1 MDWFFF
7 MKKSYEIVFVK
18 HFYFI
23 LLRQINTILK
33 YPEASG
39 QHKNTTK
46 TFSLFMNSTTLYEKE
61 LSFQAD
67 RRKAAVE
74 FIKIIS
80 DLWYD
85 KSIELMLFRNQ
96 LIDRNVSDIMNLH
109 EYAGEFVQKPIN
121 VFDTVEIAR
130 AIENLDL
137 PPSRIDIGKLTYE
150 YHLEDNK
157 YHDSRAFVI
166 DKLKNAKNSKDIK
179 PKDVVLYGFGR
190 IGRLLAREM
199 MSKIGKGQQLR
210 LRAIVTR
217 DKNDAVSL
225 EKRASLLRYDS
236 IHGDFEGSVQADVAN
251 NALIINGTTV
261 HIITANAPEEIDY
274 TKYGIENALLIDN
287 TGAFTTE
294 EALKRHLVSKGVDK
308 VLLTAPGKGVPN
320 IVYGVNHNEYNPDE
334 VAIFSAA
341 SCTTN
346 AITPI
351 LKAVEDTL
359 GVVKGHLETIHAYTN
374 DQNLVDNMHK
384 KYRRGRAAAL
394 NMVIT
399 ETGAGS
405 AVAKALPSLTGKLT
419 SNAIRVPVP
428 NGSLV
433 VLNLEVSKET
443 SLENINAIMR
453 SYALEGELVEQIKY
467 SLNNEL
473 VSSDIVG
480 TSAPSIY
487 DSNATIVSGDGKN
500 IVLYVWYDNEYG
512 YSHQVIRLA
521 KYIAKVRRFTYY

>member
-1 MDWFFF
+1 
-7 MKKSYEIVFVK
+7 
-18 HFYFI
+18 
-23 LLRQINTILK
+23 
-33 YPEASG
+33 
-39 QHKNTTK
+39 
-46 TFSLFMNSTTLYEKE
+46 
-61 LSFQAD
+61 
-67 RRKAAVE
+67 
-74 FIKIIS
+74 
-80 DLWYD
+80 LWYD
-85 KSIELMLFRNQ
+85 KSIELVFFRNQ
-96 LIDRNVSDIMNLH
+96 LIDRNVSEIINLH
-109 EYAGEFVQKPIN
+109 EYAGAFVEKPIS

-130 AIENLDL
+130 AILSMDL
-137 PPSRIDIGKLTYE
+137 PPSKLDIGKLTYE
-150 YHLEDNK
+150 FHLEHDN
-157 YHDSRAFVI
+157 YNDSKSFVI
-166 DKLKNAKNSKDIK
+166 DKLRNAKEFKNIN
-179 PKDVVLYGFGR
+179 PKNVVLYGFGR
-190 IGRLLAREM
+190 IGRLLAREL
-199 MSKIGKGQQLR
+199 MSKTGKGNQLR

-217 DKNDAVSL
+217 DKNDATSL

-236 IHGDFEGSVQADVAN
+236 IHGDFQGSVIADPEN

-261 HIITANAPEEIDY
+261 HIITANSPEEIDY
-274 TKYGIENALLIDN
+274 TTYGIDDALVIDN
-287 TGAFTTE
+287 TGAFTTQ
-294 EALKRHLVSKGVDK
+294 EALARHLTSKGVDK

-320 IVYGVNHNEYNPDE
+320 IVHGVNHNEYNPDE
-334 VAIFSAA
+334 VNIFSAA

-374 DQNLVDNMHK
+374 DQNLVDNMHN

-405 AVAKALPSLTGKLT
+405 AVAKALPSLAGKLT

-433 VLNLEVSKET
+433 VLNLEVNKET
-443 SLENINAIMR
+443 SIAEINAIMKK
-453 SYALEGELVEQIKY
+453 YALEGELVEQIKY
-467 SLNNEL
+467 SINNEL

-487 DSNATIVSGDGKN
+487 DSNATIVSADGKN
-500 IVLYVWYDNEYG
+500 IVLYIWYDNEYG

-521 KYIAKVRRFTYY
+521 KYIAKVRRFAYY

>member
-1 MDWFFF
+1 M
-7 MKKSYEIVFVK
+7 
-18 HFYFI
+18 
-23 LLRQINTILK
+23 N
-33 YPEASG
+33 
-39 QHKNTTK
+39 KN
-46 TFSLFMNSTTLYEKE
+46 TLYEKE
-61 LSFQAD
+61 LSLQAD
-67 RRKAAVE
+67 RRKAGVE
-74 FIKIIS
+74 FIKITS

-85 KSIELMLFRNQ
+85 KSIELIFFRNQ
-96 LIDRNVSDIMNLH
+96 LIDTTVSDIMNLH

-130 AIENLDL
+130 AILNLDL

-157 YHDSRAFVI
+157 YNDARAFVI
-166 DKLKNAKNSKDIK
+166 DKLKGAKNSEEIT

-217 DKNDAVSL
+217 DRNDAQSL

-236 IHGDFEGSVQADVAN
+236 VHGDFQGSVSADIEN

-261 HIITANAPEEIDY
+261 HVITANSPEEIDY
-274 TKYGIENALLIDN
+274 TQFGIDNALVIDN

-294 EALKRHLVSKGVDK
+294 EALQRHLVSKGVDK

-320 IVYGVNHNEYNPDE
+320 IVYGVNHNEFSPDE
-334 VAIFSAA
+334 VSIFSAA

-405 AVAKALPSLTGKLT
+405 AVAKALPNLAGKLT

-433 VLNLEVSKET
+433 VLNLEVGKTT
-443 SLENINAIMR
+443 SIEEVNNIMKQ
-453 SYALEGELVEQIKY
+453 YALEGELVEQIKY

-480 TSAPSIY
+480 TSAPSIF
-487 DSNATIVSGDGKN
+487 DSNATIVSNDGHN

>member
-1 MDWFFF
+1 
-7 MKKSYEIVFVK
+7 MK
-18 HFYFI
+18 
-23 LLRQINTILK
+23 INQ
-33 YPEASG
+33 S
-39 QHKNTTK
+39 
-46 TFSLFMNSTTLYEKE
+46 LYEKE

-67 RRKAAVE
+67 RRRAGVE

-85 KSIELMLFRNQ
+85 KSIEVVLFRNQ
-96 LIDRNVSDIMNLH
+96 LIDKNVSEILNLH
-109 EYAGEFVQKPIN
+109 EYAGEFVGKPISI
-121 VFDTVEIAR
+121 FDSVEIAR
-130 AIENLDL
+130 EMLSLDL
-137 PPSRIDIGKLTYE
+137 PPSKLDIGKLTFE
-150 YHLEDNK
+150 YHLEDDK
-157 YHDSRAFVI
+157 YRNTKSFVI
-166 DKLKNAKNSKDIK
+166 EKLKKAKDSDTIK

-190 IGRLLAREM
+190 IGRLLAREL
-199 MSKIGKGQQLR
+199 MSKTGKGNQLR

-217 DKNDAVSL
+217 DKNDATIL

-236 IHGDFEGSVQADVAN
+236 VHGDFQGSVTADAKN

-261 HIITANAPEEIDY
+261 HMISANGPEDIDY
-274 TKYGIENALLIDN
+274 TQFGIEEALVIDN

-294 EALKRHLVSKGVDK
+294 EALKRHLVSKGTSK
-308 VLLTAPGKGVPN
+308 VLLTAPGKGIPN
-320 IVYGVNHNEYNPDE
+320 IVYGVNHNEHNPDK
-334 VAIFSAA
+334 VDIFSAA

-374 DQNLVDNMHK
+374 DQNLVDNMHN

-405 AVAKALPSLTGKLT
+405 AVAKALPSLAGKLT

-433 VLNLEVSKET
+433 VLNLEVGKET
-443 SLENINAIMR
+443 SVEEINNIMKK
-453 SYALEGELVEQIKY
+453 YALEGELVEQIKY

-480 TSAPSIY
+480 TNAPSIY
-487 DSNATIVSGDGKN
+487 DSNATIVSVDGKN
-500 IVLYVWYDNEYG
+500 IVLYVWYDNEFG

-521 KYIAKVRRFTYY
+521 KYIAKVRRYNYY

>member
-1 MDWFFF
+1 
-7 MKKSYEIVFVK
+7 MKK
-18 HFYFI
+18 
-23 LLRQINTILK
+23 N
-33 YPEASG
+33 
-39 QHKNTTK
+39 
-46 TFSLFMNSTTLYEKE
+46 TLYEKE
-61 LSFQAD
+61 VSFQAD
-67 RRKAAVE
+67 RRKAGIE

-85 KSIELMLFRNQ
+85 KSIELVLFRNQ
-96 LIDRNVSDIMNLH
+96 LIDRNVSDIINLH
-109 EYAGEFVQKPIN
+109 EYAAEFVQKPIN
-121 VFDTVEIAR
+121 VFDTVEIANT
-130 AIENLDL
+130 IVNLDL
-137 PPSRIDIGKLTYE
+137 PPSKIDIGKLTYE

-157 YHDSRAFVI
+157 YHDAKAFVI
-166 DKLKNAKNSKDIK
+166 DKLKNAKNAKNIK

-217 DKNDAVSL
+217 DRNDANSL

-236 IHGDFEGSVQADVAN
+236 VHGDFEGSVQADVEN

-261 HIITANAPEEIDY
+261 HIITSNAPEEIDY
-274 TKYGIENALLIDN
+274 TKYGIEDALVIDN

-294 EALKRHLVSKGVDK
+294 EALKRHLVSKGVNK

-320 IVYGVNHNEYNPDE
+320 IVYGVNHNDYNPDK
-334 VAIFSAA
+334 VDIYSAA

-351 LKAVEDTL
+351 LQVVEETL

-405 AVAKALPSLTGKLT
+405 AVAKALPSLAGKLT

-433 VLNLEVSKET
+433 VLNLEVAKPT
-443 SLENINAIMR
+443 SIEEVNGIMR
-453 SYALEGELVEQIKY
+453 KYALEGELVEQIKY

-480 TSAPSIY
+480 TSAPSIF

-521 KYIAKVRRFTYY
+521 KYIAKVRRYTYY

>member
-1 MDWFFF
+1 M
-7 MKKSYEIVFVK
+7 
-18 HFYFI
+18 
-23 LLRQINTILK
+23 
-33 YPEASG
+33 
-39 QHKNTTK
+39 KNTA
-46 TFSLFMNSTTLYEKE
+46 LYQKE
-61 LSFQAD
+61 VSFQVD
-67 RRKAAVE
+67 RRRAGVE
-74 FIKIIS
+74 LIKIIS

-85 KSIELMLFRNQ
+85 KSIEMVLFKNQ
-96 LIDRNVSDIMNLH
+96 LLDKNVSDIINLH
-109 EYAGEFVQKPIN
+109 QYAGEFVGKPITI
-121 VFDTVEIAR
+121 FDSVEIAR
-130 AIENLDL
+130 VVSELDL
-137 PPSRIDIGKLTYE
+137 PPAKLDIGKLTYE
-150 YHLEDNK
+150 YLLEDDK
-157 YHDSRAFVI
+157 YPDARHFVL
-166 DKLKNAKNSKDIK
+166 DKLKDAKSSDEIQ

-190 IGRLLAREM
+190 IGRLLAREL
-199 MSKIGKGQQLR
+199 MSKTGKGNQLR

-217 DKNDAVSL
+217 DKNDAASL

-236 IHGDFEGSVQADVAN
+236 IHGDFQGSVIADPDN

-274 TKYGIENALLIDN
+274 TAFDIENALIIDN

-294 EALKRHLVSKGVDK
+294 EALSRHLVSKGAHK

-320 IVYGVNHNEYNPDE
+320 IVHGVNQNEYNPDE
-334 VAIFSAA
+334 INIFSAA

-351 LKAVEDTL
+351 LKVIEDTL
-359 GVVKGHLETIHAYTN
+359 GVVKGHLETIHSYTN

-399 ETGAGS
+399 ETGAGT
-405 AVAKALPSLTGKLT
+405 AVAKALPTLAGKLT

-433 VLNLEVSKET
+433 VLNLEVGKET
-443 SLENINAIMR
+443 SIEEINTIMKK
-453 SYALEGELVEQIKY
+453 YALEGELVEQIKY
-467 SLNNEL
+467 SMNNEL

-487 DSNATIVSGDGKN
+487 DSNATIVSNDGKN
-500 IVLYVWYDNEYG
+500 IVLYIWYDNEYG